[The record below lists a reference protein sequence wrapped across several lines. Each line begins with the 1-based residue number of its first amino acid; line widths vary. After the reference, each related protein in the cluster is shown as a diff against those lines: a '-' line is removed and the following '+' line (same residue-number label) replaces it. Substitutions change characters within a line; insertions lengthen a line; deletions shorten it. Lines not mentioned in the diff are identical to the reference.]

1 MEGGEEKM
9 TMGERYAQNN
19 ITVRIYKVKTN
30 ILKDRGIS
38 LCNSN
43 GENLSV
49 KPSLS
54 KTHFHFLSLVWR
66 DEEHCGFK
74 RCHFKWLYQTF
85 SSLNKSLPVLEL
97 DKYYIG
103 KNLKTGHMVAC
114 KRLAAFS

>member
-19 ITVRIYKVKTN
+19 ITVRIHKVKTN
-30 ILKDRGIS
+30 IWKDRGIS

-49 KPSLS
+49 KPKVFQRLIFTS
-54 KTHFHFLSLVWR
+54 FLWPGEMRNTVGLK
-66 DEEHCGFK
+66 DAI
-74 RCHFKWLYQTF
+74 FKWLYQAF
-85 SSLNKSLPVLEL
+85 SLNKSLVFEL

-103 KNLKTGHMVAC
+103 ENLKTGHMVAC

>member
-30 ILKDRGIS
+30 IWKDRGIS

-49 KPSLS
+49 KPKVFQRLIFTS
-54 KTHFHFLSLVWR
+54 FLWSGEMRNTVGLK
-66 DEEHCGFK
+66 DAISSGFTK
-74 RCHFKWLYQTF
+74 H
-85 SSLNKSLPVLEL
+85 SP
-97 DKYYIG
+97 
-103 KNLKTGHMVAC
+103 
-114 KRLAAFS
+114 